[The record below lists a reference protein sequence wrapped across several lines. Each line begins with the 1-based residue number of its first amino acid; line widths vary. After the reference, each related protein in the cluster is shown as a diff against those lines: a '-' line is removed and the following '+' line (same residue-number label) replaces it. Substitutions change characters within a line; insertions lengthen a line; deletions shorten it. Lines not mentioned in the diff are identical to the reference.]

1 MYLSKK
7 WHFMYD
13 VRVEFLLCERL
24 LKLMYTYL
32 LSVSLIKY
40 IHTYTDIVIIFNY
53 IASNE

>member
-13 VRVEFLLCERL
+13 VRVAFLLSERL

>member
-13 VRVEFLLCERL
+13 VRVKFLLSERL

-40 IHTYTDIVIIFNY
+40 IHTYTDIFIIFNY

>member
-13 VRVEFLLCERL
+13 VRVAFLLSERL

-40 IHTYTDIVIIFNY
+40 IHTYTDIYNIQLY
-53 IASNE
+53 S